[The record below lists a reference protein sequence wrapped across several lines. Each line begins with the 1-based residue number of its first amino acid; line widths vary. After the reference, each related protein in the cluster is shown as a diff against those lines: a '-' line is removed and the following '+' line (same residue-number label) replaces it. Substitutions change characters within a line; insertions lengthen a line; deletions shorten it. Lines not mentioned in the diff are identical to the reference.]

1 MNLLLVSAM
10 FPPIRTGTS
19 FYTWNLA
26 LSLHQRG
33 HRVTVAT
40 LANREASGR
49 EVHGFDTIRLPALHF
64 PVKGYFK
71 HLRVCSAFPRN
82 FSRLARLAAERAAD
96 VILLVNHYLDIAFPA
111 VYAARRARIPLVC
124 SVGTQLQSP
133 NPVRQRI
140 LSMLDRLIC
149 GRLIF
154 PACERIIAW
163 DDQIVR
169 YLCDVHGE
177 GLLPKIDVV
186 NYGVNGEE
194 RLKARQPVGDRLTGQ
209 ILGVGAVI
217 EQRDFTALVR
227 AFARIA
233 GEFPQHRLKIIGH
246 VYDDRAVRLAQE
258 LGIKDRVTF
267 TGELPHDSVLDEL
280 ARSDVF
286 FSSLTGR
293 YVGLG
298 TATIEAMLMG
308 VPTVV
313 NAYAGILGRA
323 RLEDWRHVV
332 LLPNLSEEA
341 IAERLR
347 KLLTDEALR
356 RAVGDAGRRFV
367 SEHMSWQRVTSDME
381 SVLAQVVS

>member
-1 MNLLLVSAM
+1 M

-19 FYTWNLA
+19 FYTRNLA
-26 LSLHQRG
+26 LSLQRRG

-40 LANREASGR
+40 LSNREAAD
-49 EVHGFDTIRLPALHF
+49 EEAHPFETIRLPALHF
-64 PVKGYFK
+64 PVRGFFK
-71 HLRVCSAFPRN
+71 HLRVCSMFPGN
-82 FSRLARLAAERAAD
+82 FSRLARLAVERAAD
-96 VILLVNHYLDIAFPA
+96 AIVLVNHYLDIAFPA
-111 VYAARRARIPLVC
+111 MHAARRARIPLVC

-133 NPVRQRI
+133 NPFRHRV
-140 LSMLDRLIC
+140 LNVLDRLIC

-154 PACERIIAW
+154 PACARIIAW

-186 NYGVNGEE
+186 NYGVNGED
-194 RLKARQPVGDRLTGQ
+194 RLMARQATGRGSTGQ

-233 GEFPQHRLKIIGH
+233 GEFPRHRLKIIGH

-258 LGIKDRVTF
+258 LGVRDRVTF

-313 NAYAGILGRA
+313 NAYAGILGRH
-323 RLEDWRHVV
+323 RLEDWQHVV
-332 LLPNLSEEA
+332 LLPSLAEEA
-341 IAERLR
+341 IAECLR
-347 KLLTDEALR
+347 KLLTDEPLR
-356 RAVGDAGRRFV
+356 RAVGLGGRRFV
-367 SEHMSWQRVTSDME
+367 SEHMSWQRVALDLE
-381 SVLAQVVS
+381 SVLAQVVA

>member
-1 MNLLLVSAM
+1 MNLLIVSAM

-19 FYTWNLA
+19 FYTRNLA
-26 LSLHQRG
+26 GALQQRG
-33 HRVTVAT
+33 HRITVAT
-40 LANREASGR
+40 LANNDAPER
-49 EVHGFDTIRLPALHF
+49 EVQPFETIRLPALHF
-64 PVKGYFK
+64 PIRGYFK
-71 HLRVCSAFPRN
+71 HMRICAAFPAN
-82 FSRLARLAAERAAD
+82 FRRLARLAAERAAD
-96 VILLVNHYLDIAFPA
+96 AILLVNHYLDIAFPA
-111 VYAARRARIPLVC
+111 MHAARRAGIPLVC

-133 NPVRQRI
+133 NPLRHRI
-140 LSMLDRLIC
+140 LNVLDRLIC
-149 GRLIF
+149 GRIIF
-154 PACERIIAW
+154 PACARIVAW

-177 GLLPKIDVV
+177 GLLPKIAVV

-194 RLKARQPVGDRLTGQ
+194 RLLAKQAVSDRPTGQ

-233 GEFPQHRLKIIGH
+233 GEFSQHRLKIIGH

-258 LGIKDRVTF
+258 LGLNERVIF
-267 TGELPHDSVLDEL
+267 TGELPHERVLDEL

-313 NAYAGILGRA
+313 NAYADILRRH
-323 RLEDWRHVV
+323 RLVDWQHAV
-332 LLPNLSEEA
+332 LLPSLAEEA

-347 KLLTDEALR
+347 RLLSDDALR
-356 RAVGDAGRRFV
+356 RTVGHGGRQFV
-367 SEHMSWQRVTSDME
+367 SEHMSWQQIASDLE
-381 SVLAQVVS
+381 YVLAQVVS

>member
-19 FYTWNLA
+19 FYTRNLA
-26 LSLHQRG
+26 LSLQQRG
-33 HRVTVAT
+33 HRITVAT
-40 LANREASGR
+40 LANREAPDH
-49 EVHGFDTIRLPALHF
+49 EVHTFETIRLPALHF
-64 PVKGYFK
+64 PVSGYFK
-71 HLRVCSAFPRN
+71 HLRVCSTYPGN
-82 FSRLARLAAERAAD
+82 FLRLARLAAERAAD
-96 VILLVNHYLDIAFPA
+96 AILLVNHYLDIAFPA
-111 VYAARRARIPLVC
+111 VHAARRARIPLVC

-133 NPVRQRI
+133 NPLRHRI
-140 LSMLDRLIC
+140 LNVLDRLIC

-154 PACERIIAW
+154 PACARIIAW

-177 GLLPKIDVV
+177 GLLAKIDVV
-186 NYGVNGEE
+186 NYGVNGED
-194 RLKARQPVGDRLTGQ
+194 RLKARQATCDRPTGQ

-233 GEFPQHRLKIIGH
+233 GQFPKYRLKIIGH
-246 VYDDRAVRLAQE
+246 VYDDRALRLAQE
-258 LGIKDRVTF
+258 LGVKDRVTF

-280 ARSDVF
+280 AQSDIF

-313 NAYAGILGRA
+313 NAYAGILGRH
-323 RLEDWRHVV
+323 RLEDWQHVV
-332 LLPNLSEEA
+332 LLPSLAEEV
-341 IAERLR
+341 IADRLR
-347 KLLTDEALR
+347 RLLTDEALR
-356 RAVGDAGRRFV
+356 RTVGRGGRSFV
-367 SEHMSWQRVTSDME
+367 SEHMSWQRVASDLE
-381 SVLAQVVS
+381 SVLARVVS